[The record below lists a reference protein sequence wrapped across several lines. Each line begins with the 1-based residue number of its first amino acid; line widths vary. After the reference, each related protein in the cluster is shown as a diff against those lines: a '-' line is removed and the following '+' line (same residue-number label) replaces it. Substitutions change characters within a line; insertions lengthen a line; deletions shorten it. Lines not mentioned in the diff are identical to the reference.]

1 MSETDGLLTTTAA
14 AASADE
20 QHGATPA
27 LPSVWRVI
35 RRGGVI
41 TDIEGSA
48 ARDHLANER
57 TYLAWIRTALSL
69 TGVGIGLLKI
79 HDFSKTTG
87 YLVIVLG
94 VFTLMNAT
102 WRYLH
107 VMRLV
112 ANRQFQPNVFSSLLL
127 VAIMLVA
134 IFALLGLHVVGR
146 L

>member
-1 MSETDGLLTTTAA
+1 MSETDGLLT
-14 AASADE
+14 
-20 QHGATPA
+20 GATA
-27 LPSVWRVI
+27 TSKASTLPSIWQTI
-35 RRGGVI
+35 CQGGGVQEI
-41 TDIEGSA
+41 DGST

-79 HDFSKTTG
+79 TGISNAAG
-87 YLVIVLG
+87 YLVIALG
-94 VFTLMNAT
+94 TFTLANAT

-112 ANRQFQPNVFSSLLL
+112 ANRQFQPNVVSILL
-127 VAIMLVA
+127 VVVLIMIVILA
-134 IFALLGLHVVGR
+134 MLGLHLAGK